1 MAMTPLRIVLLYAT
15 FSAAWILFSDRLLA
29 LLTEPAL
36 RDVAQSIKGAL
47 FVVVTAGLLF
57 HLMRRNLAERRV
69 LDEEVHAVIESM
81 SDAVIVVDQKRRIV
95 DVNEAAVK
103 LFAAPDRGALLVG
116 VDAFL
121 GRAQLRCPDGR
132 PIPFEQTAT
141 YRALAGETVAEYEA
155 HMRQLDGSEI
165 FVGISSAPV
174 RARADSVPQLAITI
188 VRDLREVARF
198 EEAREEFIST
208 AAHEFRTPLAVVK
221 AYAQLMGKRGQG
233 DPKALEVVAR
243 QIDRMTRMVEQL
255 LDVSRMRVG
264 GAELRRER
272 FDLGALLAE
281 TADALRARV
290 AGRRILV
297 EPTAAAVLAD
307 RDRVGRVISSLLE
320 NAIRFSPRGGDVE
333 AALIRQGAE
342 AVVSVRDHG
351 LGIPPERQARVFE
364 RYYRAHAGT
373 SQDYGGLA
381 LGLDASREIVSRHG
395 GRIWFE
401 SQPGQ
406 GSVFSFSLPLAPEER
421 V

>member
-1 MAMTPLRIVLLYAT
+1 MAMTPSRIVLLYAT
-15 FSAAWILFSDRLLA
+15 FGAAWILFSDRLLA
-29 LLTEPAL
+29 LVTNPAV
-36 RDVAQSIKGAL
+36 RDVAQSIKGTL
-47 FVVVTAGLLF
+47 FVAVTAGLLF
-57 HLMRRNLAERRV
+57 HLMRRQLAERRV
-69 LDEEVHAVIESM
+69 LGEEVHAVIESM
-81 SDAVIVVDQKRRIV
+81 SDAVMVVDQKRRIV

-103 LFAAPDRGALLVG
+103 LFAAPDRGSLLVG

-141 YRALAGETVAEYEA
+141 HRALAGEAVAEYEA
-155 HMRQLDGSEI
+155 HMRRLDGGEI
-165 FVGISSAPV
+165 FVGVSSAPV
-174 RARADSVPQLAITI
+174 RAEADGLPRLAITI
-188 VRDLREVARF
+188 VRDLSEVARF
-198 EEAREEFIST
+198 EDAREEFIST

-281 TADALRARV
+281 TAEALRARV

-307 RDRVGRVISSLLE
+307 RARVGRVISSLLE

-351 LGIPPERQARVFE
+351 LGIPRERQARVFE
-364 RYYRAHAGT
+364 RYYRAHSGT
-373 SQDYGGLA
+373 PQDYGGLA
-381 LGLDASREIVSRHG
+381 LGLDASREIVARHG

-401 SQPGQ
+401 SDPGQ

-421 V
+421 A

>member
-1 MAMTPLRIVLLYAT
+1 L
-15 FSAAWILFSDRLLA
+15 
-29 LLTEPAL
+29 
-36 RDVAQSIKGAL
+36 
-47 FVVVTAGLLF
+47 
-57 HLMRRNLAERRV
+57 
-69 LDEEVHAVIESM
+69 
-81 SDAVIVVDQKRRIV
+81 DAVL
-95 DVNEAAVK
+95 A
-103 LFAAPDRGALLVG
+103 
-116 VDAFL
+116 
-121 GRAQLRCPDGR
+121 RAHLRCANGSPV
-132 PIPFEQTAT
+132 PLEQSAMHL
-141 YRALAGETVAEYEA
+141 ALAGETVAEYEA
-155 HMRQLDGSEI
+155 RMRRLDGSEI

-174 RARADSVPQLAITI
+174 RAQAGRVPQYAVTI
-188 VRDLREVARF
+188 VRDLSEVARF

-255 LDVSRMRVG
+255 LDVSRTRVG

-281 TADALRARV
+281 TADAFRARV
-290 AGRRILV
+290 GGRRILV

-333 AALIRQGAE
+333 AALTRQGAE

-351 LGIPPERQARVFE
+351 LGIPRERQARVFE

-381 LGLDASREIVSRHG
+381 VGLDASREIVARLG

-401 SQPGQ
+401 SDPGQ

>member
-1 MAMTPLRIVLLYAT
+1 MTPLRVVLLYAS
-15 FSAAWILFSDRLLA
+15 FGAVWILFSDRLLA
-29 LLTEPAL
+29 LLTDPAL
-36 RDVAQSIKGAL
+36 RDVAQSIEGAL

-57 HLMRRNLAERRV
+57 HLMRRQLAERRV
-69 LDEEVHAVIESM
+69 LDEEVNAVIGSM
-81 SDAVIVVDQKRRIV
+81 SDAVMVVDQKRRIV

-121 GRAQLRCPDGR
+121 ERAQLRCPDGR

-141 YRALAGETVAEYEA
+141 HRALAGETVAEYEA
-155 HMRQLDGSEI
+155 HMRRLDGGEI

-174 RARADSVPQLAITI
+174 RAQAGGVPRLAITI
-188 VRDLREVARF
+188 VRDLSEVARF
-198 EEAREEFIST
+198 EDAREEFISI

-233 DPKALEVVAR
+233 DPKALEVIAR

-281 TADALRARV
+281 TADSLRARV
-290 AGRRILV
+290 AGRRILVV

-351 LGIPPERQARVFE
+351 LGIPRERQGRVFE
-364 RYYRAHAGT
+364 RYYRAHSGT
-373 SQDYGGLA
+373 TQDYGGLA
-381 LGLDASREIVSRHG
+381 LGLDASREIVARHG

-401 SQPGQ
+401 SEPGL

-421 V
+421 A